1 MLGMRDLKNQCASF
15 WATKV
20 HTDLSV
26 PARAVRP
33 ARGT

>member
-1 MLGMRDLKNQCASF
+1 MLGMTDLKNQCASV

-20 HTDLSV
+20 HTDPSL

-33 ARGT
+33 AR